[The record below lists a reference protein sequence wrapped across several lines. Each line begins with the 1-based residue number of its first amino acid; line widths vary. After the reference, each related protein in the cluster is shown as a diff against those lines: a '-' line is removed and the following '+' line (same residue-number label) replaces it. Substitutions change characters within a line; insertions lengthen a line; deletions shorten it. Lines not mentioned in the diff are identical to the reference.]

1 MLTGPEHT
9 YESVVQAAVN
19 EYVHVL
25 TYRLNRKLDYW
36 LLEGLAAYLAEQ
48 IPDDAVVRSAAESI
62 TYEQFSSTNA
72 IQFANVGGYALA
84 YTLISYLKRTYGW
97 DQVMALAVPGATY
110 ETVLGLSKHKMF
122 DAWRVHILEE

>member
-1 MLTGPEHT
+1 
-9 YESVVQAAVN
+9 
-19 EYVHVL
+19 VHVL

-36 LLEGLAAYLAEQ
+36 LLEGLAAYVAEQ

-62 TYEQFSSTNA
+62 TYEQFSSTTA